1 MASDSAS
8 LGTPRGVPVLLL
20 VAALAVTATIAAQ
33 PSVTPQ
39 RIISAVPAV
48 TEILF
53 AVGAGPDIVGIGSFD
68 QLPAGSREITR
79 VGGLLD
85 PDMERIFTLQ
95 PDLVILYASQTD
107 PIEQLKRAGIQV
119 LTYEHRGLSD
129 IPSMIRMLGE
139 RTGHAQQAVAV
150 ATRLETGLADIQA
163 RVAGRTRPRTL
174 LVFSRE
180 PRTLRNVYAS
190 GGVGFLHD
198 MLDIAGGD
206 NVFTDV
212 RDERVAQVSSE
223 AILTASPDVIIEIR
237 NDTMF
242 GAATDDEERAVWQ
255 RLTTLPAVRTN
266 NVHFLTGNQ
275 FVVPGPRVL
284 EATEQLARVLHPSAF

>member
-8 LGTPRGVPVLLL
+8 LGTPRTVPVLLL
-20 VAALAVTATIAAQ
+20 VAALALTATISAQ
-33 PSVTPQ
+33 SPVTQQ

-53 AVGAGPDIVGIGSFD
+53 AVGAGPEVVGIGSFD
-68 QLPAGSREITR
+68 QLPAGSREIAR

-85 PDMERIFTLQ
+85 PDMEQIFTLQ
-95 PDLVILYASQTD
+95 PDLVVLYASQTD
-107 PIEQLKRAGIQV
+107 AIEQLERAGIRV
-119 LTYEHRGLSD
+119 LAYEHRGLSD
-129 IPSMIRMLGE
+129 ISSMIRTLGE
-139 RTGHAQQAVAV
+139 RTGHAQQAAAV
-150 ATRLETGLADIQA
+150 ATRLETGLADIRA
-163 RVAGRTRPRTL
+163 RVAGRRRPRTL

-223 AILTASPDVIIEIR
+223 AILTASPGVIIEIR

-255 RLTTLPAVRTN
+255 RLTILPAVRTN

-284 EATEQLARVLHPSAF
+284 EATEQLARVLHPTAF

>member
-53 AVGAGPDIVGIGSFD
+53 AVGAGPDVVGIGSFD

-119 LTYEHRGLSD
+119 LAYEHRGLSD

-242 GAATDDEERAVWQ
+242 GAATDEEERAVWQ

>member
-20 VAALAVTATIAAQ
+20 VATLAVTATIAAQ

-53 AVGAGPDIVGIGSFD
+53 AVGAGPDILGIGSFD

-119 LTYEHRGLSD
+119 LAYEHRGLSD

-242 GAATDDEERAVWQ
+242 GAATDEEERAVWQ